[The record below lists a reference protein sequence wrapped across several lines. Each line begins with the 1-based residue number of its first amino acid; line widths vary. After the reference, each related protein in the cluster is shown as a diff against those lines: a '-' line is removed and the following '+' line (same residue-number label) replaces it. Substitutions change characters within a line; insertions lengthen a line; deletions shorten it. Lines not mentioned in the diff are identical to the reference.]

1 MLSRPAADLRVWTDA
16 HARIVDVTDDLAELL
31 NLSRQGCVGRPMHLF
46 MDADRAGILRAVE
59 TAARGHLER
68 FEGVLRPR
76 SHQPVRVAVILQV
89 EANLVRWNLA
99 ELAD

>member
-16 HARIVDVTDDLAELL
+16 SGRIVDVTGALAELL
-31 NLSRQGCVGRPMHLF
+31 NLSRQGCVGRPMPLF

-76 SHQPVRVAVILQV
+76 HSHPVRISVILQL
-89 EANLVRWNLA
+89 EANVVRWSLA